1 MATAAQ
7 KAEAARQKAA
17 AKAEAERQKEAAR
30 AKAQALRMQE
40 EELGDYTE
48 YKKNLTALD
57 SLKQRTQ
64 RSAEKNIPQYSK
76 KHTQDETQR
85 EIDRQNKLIQQYE
98 DRYNNYQ
105 TYVHDRFGDKY
116 DKYQAPQG
124 VKARSSPHKDTLD
137 FHMYQN
143 YSRPKDMDR
152 VKQQFQGWNGR
163 VPTEAEL
170 SSLIKKYGIDYTPP
184 PPPLTAAQKAE
195 AAAKEAAET
204 EKARIQAINEAYH
217 NMFSGPNAPVV
228 QSNYDNPIYRA
239 PTISQPQPQS
249 QSQPTPQP
257 QPYTSQITT
266 PSSLPTSSA
275 PSPQANYDDT
285 FGSYGFDRPLVDYL
299 NNQRKLSTLDA
310 GISYD
315 YDPATQT
322 FFGGTMAGPVKKTLQ
337 EMQAESQKPPLPYFK
352 KGGGLIKAKTTK
364 STSKPTSKVKSS
376 KASSRGDGIA
386 QRGKTRGTMR

>member
-1 MATAAQ
+1 MTTAAQ
-7 KAEAARQKAA
+7 KVAKAEAARQKEAARQAA
-17 AKAEAERQKEAAR
+17 ALAKEAAR
-30 AKAQALRMQE
+30 AKAEALRMQE
-40 EELGDYTE
+40 EELGDYNE
-48 YKKNLTALD
+48 YKKNLAALD

-124 VKARSSPHKDTLD
+124 VKARSSPHKKELD
-137 FHMYQN
+137 FIMTSN
-143 YSRPKDMDR
+143 YSRPKDINR
-152 VKQQFQGWNGR
+152 AKQQFQAWNGE

-170 SSLIKKYGIDYTPP
+170 SNLAKKYGIDYTPP

-228 QSNYDNPIYRA
+228 QSNYDNPIYRP
-239 PTISQPQPQS
+239 PTISQPQPQ
-249 QSQPTPQP
+249 PQP

-275 PSPQANYDDT
+275 PSPQANYEGEFT
-285 FGSYGFDRPLVDYL
+285 SYGFDRPLLDYL
-299 NNQRKLSTLDA
+299 NNQQRLSTFDA
-310 GISYD
+310 GISYS

-322 FFGGTMAGPVKKTLQ
+322 FTGGTRGSGPFKKTLQ
-337 EMQAESQKPPLPYFK
+337 EMQAESRKTPLMPFK
-352 KGGGLIKAKTTK
+352 KGGLIKAKTTK